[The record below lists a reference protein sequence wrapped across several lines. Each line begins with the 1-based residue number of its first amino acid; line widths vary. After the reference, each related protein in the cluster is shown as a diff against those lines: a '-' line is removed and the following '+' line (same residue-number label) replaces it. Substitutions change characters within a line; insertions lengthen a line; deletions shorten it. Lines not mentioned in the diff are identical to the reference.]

1 MLVGLTQSSSSS
13 WQQHRHNPAEPAL
26 RAREQRRGR
35 FEHQGTNQIAVRFM
49 AVWFMAVLT
58 DLQHSFVLAPPAVFP
73 LYILEYVNLEVMPQS
88 VSLSQAKHSSDFT
101 LIPLV
106 KSFRTFPQQRALLFS
121 FISVNVVLWLPQ
133 DLFTQQQESYFLYC
147 VLCWHPDS
155 RTDLQKCSVLLLCRY
170 QKTTTT
176 KPPNCLNPFISKAR
190 YLPMLYVLLQSFN
203 YSFPS

>member
-58 DLQHSFVLAPPAVFP
+58 DLQHGFVLAPPAVFP

-101 LIPLV
+101 LILWWNLSELSHSKGPYFSAPFL
-106 KSFRTFPQQRALLFS
+106 SMWFSGYPRICLLS
-121 FISVNVVLWLPQ
+121 KNHISCIVSCAGIQIPELICRNAQ
-133 DLFTQQQESYFLYC
+133 CCCSAGIRKQQQ
-147 VLCWHPDS
+147 
-155 RTDLQKCSVLLLCRY
+155 Q
-170 QKTTTT
+170 
-176 KPPNCLNPFISKAR
+176 NPQTA
-190 YLPMLYVLLQSFN
+190 
-203 YSFPS
+203 

>member
-1 MLVGLTQSSSSS
+1 MLVGLTESSSSS

-35 FEHQGTNQIAVRFM
+35 FEHGTNQIAVRFM

-88 VSLSQAKHSSDFT
+88 VSLSQTKHSSDFT

-106 KSFRTFPQQRALLFS
+106 KSFRTFP
-121 FISVNVVLWLPQ
+121 
-133 DLFTQQQESYFLYC
+133 
-147 VLCWHPDS
+147 
-155 RTDLQKCSVLLLCRY
+155 
-170 QKTTTT
+170 
-176 KPPNCLNPFISKAR
+176 
-190 YLPMLYVLLQSFN
+190 
-203 YSFPS
+203 